1 MLLYLQLHW
10 TSRRPSVI
18 ETTKATSKLA
28 FGWKA
33 AKGWMGVEVQFGSR
47 GTEIHFW
54 HQFVVGGGDFDLDI
68 VDPLEREH
76 GSLFEFFL
84 VNRGTVTINSV
95 TTLIGDC
102 HFHSILFLIVNWMS
116 SFLGLQK
123 AQGNFC
129 VVGIIE
135 VFFN

>member
-1 MLLYLQLHW
+1 
-10 TSRRPSVI
+10 
-18 ETTKATSKLA
+18 
-28 FGWKA
+28 
-33 AKGWMGVEVQFGSR
+33 MGVKVQFGR
-47 GTEIHFW
+47 PGTEIHFW
-54 HQFVVGGGDFDLDI
+54 HQFVVDGVGDFDLDF
-68 VDPLEREH
+68 VNAFEREY